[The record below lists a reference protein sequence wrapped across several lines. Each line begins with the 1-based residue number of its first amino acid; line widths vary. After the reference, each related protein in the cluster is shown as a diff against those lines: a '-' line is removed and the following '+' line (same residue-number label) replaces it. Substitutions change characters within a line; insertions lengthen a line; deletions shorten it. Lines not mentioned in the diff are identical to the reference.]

1 MTSLKR
7 RLRSL
12 LIAFAVL
19 ALSAGV
25 AMAGRGAHLA
35 ATDAT
40 GPTAH
45 SDQAEPDEQAAQAA
59 DEDAEAPE
67 TEAPETEAPETEAPD
82 TETTDEGQTT
92 APQDAP
98 TGTHPDNHGL
108 LVSEAAQV
116 PPVTGQN
123 HGAAVRV
130 VAMDNHGH
138 SLAAASKTK
147 HAPKAPH

>member
-25 AMAGRGAHLA
+25 ALAGRGADLSG
-35 ATDAT
+35 TDAT
-40 GPTAH
+40 GATVH
-45 SDQAEPDEQAAQAA
+45 SDPAEPDDQTGQAG

-67 TEAPETEAPETEAPD
+67 TEAPEINAP
-82 TETTDEGQTT
+82 DEGQTT

-98 TGTHPDNHGL
+98 TTAHPDNHGL
-108 LVSEAAQV
+108 LVSEAAQA
-116 PPVTGQN
+116 PTDPGTN
-123 HGAAVRV
+123 HGAAVRL
-130 VAMDNHGH
+130 VAMANNGH
-138 SLAAASKTK
+138 VQAAAAKTK

>member
-1 MTSLKR
+1 VTSLKR

-25 AMAGRGAHLA
+25 ALGGRGADLSG
-35 ATDAT
+35 TDAT
-40 GPTAH
+40 GATVH
-45 SDQAEPDEQAAQAA
+45 SDPAEPDDQTGQAG

-67 TEAPETEAPETEAPD
+67 TEAPETEAPETDAP
-82 TETTDEGQTT
+82 DEGQTT

-98 TGTHPDNHGL
+98 TTAHPDNHGL
-108 LVSEAAQV
+108 LVSEAAQA
-116 PPVTGQN
+116 PTDPGTN
-123 HGAAVRV
+123 HGAAVRL
-130 VAMDNHGH
+130 VAMANNGH
-138 SLAAASKTK
+138 VQAAAAKTK